1 MEHKKIILGHGS
13 GAGLTHKLISEV
25 FAQTF
30 KISHLD
36 DACKIS
42 DQMVISTDSYVVNPL
57 FFPGGDIGKLSVTGT
72 INDVAMSG
80 AIPTYLVAGFIIEE
94 GFDIADLQKIVHSM
108 QETAHHAGV
117 QIIAG
122 DTKVVERGK
131 GDGIYISTTGVGV
144 LGDGDELSVKRIQ
157 IGDRLVVNGTLGD
170 HAIAIINA
178 RDKLKLD
185 PPPIS
190 DCCALNNLVQAMLK
204 SAEVKF
210 LRDLTRGG
218 LATILNE
225 VVENSELGI
234 IISEELLPIKQS
246 ISAVCGLLGLDP
258 LYLANEGKLVG
269 FVSENERLLDEM
281 KKHNCARNAAI
292 IGEVTDEVKG
302 VYLRTRLGSLRPLP
316 ILNSDPLPRIC

>member
-1 MEHKKIILGHGS
+1 MEDKKISLGHGS
-13 GAGLTHKLISEV
+13 GAGLTHKLIEEV
-25 FAQTF
+25 FAKTF
-30 KISHLD
+30 RIRNLD

-42 DQMVISTDSYVVNPL
+42 DSMVISTDSYVVNPL

-80 AIPTYLVAGFIIEE
+80 ARPTFLVAGFIIEE
-94 GFDIADLQKIVHSM
+94 GFEIASLQKIVLSM
-108 QETAHHAGV
+108 QKTAQQAGV

-131 GDGIYISTTGVGV
+131 CDGLYITTTGVGL
-144 LGDGDELSVKRIQ
+144 LGNVNELSVNRLEV
-157 IGDRLVVNGTLGD
+157 GDKLVVNGTLGD

-178 RDKLKLD
+178 RDKLELD
-185 PPPIS
+185 PPPKS
-190 DCCALNNLVQAMLK
+190 DCCALNSLVQSMLK

-225 VVENSELGI
+225 VVENNELGI

-246 ISAVCGLLGLDP
+246 VAAVCGLLGLDP

-269 FVSENERLLDEM
+269 FVSESERLLDEM
-281 KKHNCARNAAI
+281 KKNNCARDAAI
-292 IGEVTDEVKG
+292 IGQVTDEVKG
-302 VYLRTRLGSLRPLP
+302 VYLSTKIGSLRPLP

>member
-30 KISHLD
+30 KINHLD

-42 DQMVISTDSYVVNPL
+42 DKMVISTDSYVVNPL
-57 FFPGGDIGKLSVTGT
+57 FFPGGDIGKLSVSGT

-80 AIPTYLVAGFIIEE
+80 ARPTFLVAGFIIEE
-94 GFDIADLQKIVHSM
+94 GFEISALQKIVCSM
-108 QETAHHAGV
+108 QKTAQQAGV

-122 DTKVVERGK
+122 DTKVVEKGK
-131 GDGIYISTTGVGV
+131 GDGIYISTTGVGI
-144 LGDGDELSVKRIQ
+144 LGDGDELSVNRIQ
-157 IGDRLVVNGTLGD
+157 VGDKLVVNGTLGD
-170 HAIAIINA
+170 HAVAIINA
-178 RDKLKLD
+178 RDRLELD
-185 PPPIS
+185 PPPMS

-225 VVENSELGI
+225 VIENSDVGI

-246 ISAVCGLLGLDP
+246 VSAVCGLLGLDP

-269 FVSENERLLDEM
+269 FVSEDERLLDEM
-281 KKHNCARNAAI
+281 KKHNCARDAAI

-302 VYLRTRLGSLRPLP
+302 VYLRTTVGSLRPLP